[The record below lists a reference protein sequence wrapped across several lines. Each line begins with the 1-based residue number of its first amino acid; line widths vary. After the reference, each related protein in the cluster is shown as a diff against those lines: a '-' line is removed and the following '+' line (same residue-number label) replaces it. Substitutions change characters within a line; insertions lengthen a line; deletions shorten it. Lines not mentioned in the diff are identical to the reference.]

1 MGKSQVNE
9 RPFLKTQGGLYLR
22 NDAGVELHTLI
33 YKREG
38 EEGGREGGGN
48 SLNWEEKK
56 RKKNLKF

>member
-56 RKKNLKF
+56 RKKI